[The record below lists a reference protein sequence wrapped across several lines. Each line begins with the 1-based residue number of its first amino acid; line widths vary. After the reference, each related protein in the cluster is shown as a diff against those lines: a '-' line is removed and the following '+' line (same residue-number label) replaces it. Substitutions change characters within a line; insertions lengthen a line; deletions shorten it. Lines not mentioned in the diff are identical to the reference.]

1 MIAGVMESDSHT
13 TVTLLISEARM
24 TLLKLFLFLH
34 IMSSIMLVGGIFARQ
49 VVRGYAKTSPDI
61 KVIAEL
67 YKAAGKIES
76 VMIRPFT
83 GFVVLFGA
91 VYAAMIKAPI
101 FGFLQGAAQNWL
113 LVTNILVLMIP
124 LPIIFFFIP
133 RGKVFEPIMNDALAK
148 GQVTPEVREQLH
160 DPAMK
165 RMHLAE
171 MLGVVFVVIL
181 MVFKPF

>member
-1 MIAGVMESDSHT
+1 
-13 TVTLLISEARM
+13 
-24 TLLKLFLFLH
+24 
-34 IMSSIMLVGGIFARQ
+34 MSSIMLVGGIFARQ
-49 VVRGYAKTSPDI
+49 IVRSYAKRLRDV
-61 KVIAEL
+61 KVISEL
-67 YKAAGKIES
+67 YKAAGRIES

-91 VYAAMIKAPI
+91 IYAAMIKAPI

-148 GQVTPEVREQLH
+148 GQVTPELRDQLH
-160 DPAMK
+160 DPAME
-165 RMHLAE
+165 RMHLLE
-171 MLGVVFVVIL
+171 MVGVIFVVIL